1 MEHSVDV
8 VVLGGGISGS
18 CIAKALADKQWD
30 TALID
35 RRNFPRH
42 KVCGEFLSP
51 EAQSTLNALGLT
63 DSLESL
69 NPTRIERAQLIF
81 EQGREIEL
89 PVPGAAWGLSRY
101 RMDEA
106 LHSAAMQAG
115 AQLHLST
122 TVTGVEQHGEGYIVR
137 TKRGTDTNL
146 FHARAVIAAW
156 GTNSR
161 VANPGHR
168 PDAAASRQQAYIGVK
183 THYAGLRMGPVIEMY
198 FFQGGY
204 LGLCPVDDGRVNA
217 AALLNRSEFGKTG
230 KSVMSILE
238 AAIQR
243 NRRLAERLATA
254 VPVPDSQAAIA
265 PVYLQ
270 YKPSPWNGLPRIG
283 DAAAT
288 IAPLC
293 GDGMS
298 MALRSA
304 ALCAPLAD
312 SYLRGCISLLEWEQ
326 RYTQVIQQEFASPL
340 RWGSLLQWLVS
351 KPVVHQLV
359 PSAARLAPLLEN
371 SLFRATRLKPMEPLE

>member
-18 CIAKALADKQWD
+18 CIAKVLADKQWE

-51 EAQSTLNALGLT
+51 EAQSTLNVLGLT
-63 DSLESL
+63 GPLESL
-69 NPTRIERAQLIF
+69 YPTQVERARLIF

-89 PVPGAAWGLSRY
+89 PIPGAARGLSRY

-106 LHSAAMQAG
+106 LHTAAMQAG

-122 TVTGVEQHGEGYIVR
+122 TVTGVEQHGEGYLVR
-137 TKRGTDTNL
+137 TKRGKDVSL

-156 GTNSR
+156 GTNSQVGMTGER
-161 VANPGHR
+161 PNPVGSLH
-168 PDAAASRQQAYIGVK
+168 QAYLGVK
-183 THYAGLRMGPVIEMY
+183 THYAGLRMDPVIEMY

-204 LGLCPVDDGRVNA
+204 LGLCPVEDGRVNA
-217 AALLNRSEFGKTG
+217 AALLKRSEFVKTG

-270 YKPSPWNGLPRIG
+270 HKPSPWNGLPRIG

-312 SYLRGCISLLEWEQ
+312 SYLRGSISLLEWEQ
-326 RYTQVIQQEFASPL
+326 QYKQAIQREFTGPL

-351 KPVVHQLV
+351 KPVVHQLL
-359 PSAARLAPLLEN
+359 PSATRWAPLLEN
-371 SLFRATRLKPMEPLE
+371 GLFRATRLKPMGPLD